1 MATEKLV
8 AIFISKTKK
17 GYYNS
22 KLPGT
27 KFCRPDYDLIKENLT
42 MSQYEELKNEISQQF
57 KMHHNAVED
66 EEIKNSD
73 NFDNTFVVKMP

>member
-1 MATEKLV
+1 
-8 AIFISKTKK
+8 
-17 GYYNS
+17 
-22 KLPGT
+22 
-27 KFCRPDYDLIKENLT
+27 